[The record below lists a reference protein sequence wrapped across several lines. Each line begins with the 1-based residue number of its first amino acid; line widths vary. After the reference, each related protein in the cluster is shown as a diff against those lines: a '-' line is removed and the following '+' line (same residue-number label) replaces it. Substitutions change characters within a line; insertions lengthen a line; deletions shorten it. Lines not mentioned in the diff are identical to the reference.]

1 MADAQEH
8 GTGERRDRRAG
19 SSSGRLCEGRPTDH
33 YAPLSALLRG
43 VSYTRERKTNDA
55 KELRLKGI
63 LPAPRRG
70 RDRTQPHMG
79 RHLNRC

>member
-8 GTGERRDRRAG
+8 GAGERRGRRAR

-43 VSYTRERKTNDA
+43 VSYTGERKINGW

-63 LPAPRRG
+63 LPVPRTG
-70 RDRTQPHMG
+70 RDGTQPHMG
-79 RHLNRC
+79 RHL